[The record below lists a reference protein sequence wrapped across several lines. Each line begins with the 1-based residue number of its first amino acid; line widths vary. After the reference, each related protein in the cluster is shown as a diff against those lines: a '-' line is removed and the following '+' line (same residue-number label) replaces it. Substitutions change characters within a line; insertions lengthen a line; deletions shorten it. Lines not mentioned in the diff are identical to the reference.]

1 MTKEEITSR
10 ICGALDALDA
20 HDQSRKDWLAEW
32 KKEREILAA
41 DLRSF
46 RTDAHTMR
54 LDEVAE

>member
-1 MTKEEITSR
+1 MTKAEITSR

-20 HDQSRKDWLAEW
+20 HDRAKKDWLAEW

-46 RTDAHTMR
+46 RTDAHQMR
-54 LDEVAE
+54 LDEEPE